1 MSNKAIEV
9 LVSTWFGAALIALL
23 SYFKLKGRMSRQ
35 GSDGIA
41 YREGIAAVVEKLV
54 VQGRHQL
61 KFTYTE
67 GSNTYQNALL
77 VSQKKFDKAQVGD
90 KIRIL
95 YGIHY
100 PRICRPV
107 TWGDRSVEILMP
119 ALAVFL
125 FLIGAFQIYQAIWP

>member
-9 LVSTWFGAALIALL
+9 LVSTWFGAALIGLL

-41 YREGIAAVVEKLV
+41 YREGIGAVVEKLV
-54 VQGRHQL
+54 VQGQYQL

>member
-9 LVSTWFGAALIALL
+9 LVSTWFGAVLIGLL
-23 SYFKLKGRMSRQ
+23 SYFKLKGRMSTE

-41 YREGIAAVVEKLV
+41 YREGAGIVVEKRGV
-54 VQGRHQL
+54 GGQYEL
-61 KFTYTE
+61 KFTYSE
-67 GSNTYQNALL
+67 GANVYQNALL

-95 YGIHY
+95 YGIHF
-100 PRICRPV
+100 PQICRPV
-107 TWGDRSVEILMP
+107 TWSDRSVEILMP
-119 ALAVFL
+119 ALAVIL